1 MKKISIIISLIL
13 ILALGYEGYLLYGK
27 YDKINNLNDEISS
40 REKVDEEYVTL
51 LDSITKE
58 VVKKTGRN
66 KEAVYRTVK
75 ELLNNLV
82 IYKYVT
88 SGHMTEF
95 INKMIDVIN
104 TEAWHGYNH

>member
-13 ILALGYEGYLLYGK
+13 ILALSYNGYHLYVK

-58 VVKKTGRN
+58 VGSFDKNEKRLDLCSKNYIIIRGI
-66 KEAVYRTVK
+66 
-75 ELLNNLV
+75 LG
-82 IYKYVT
+82 I
-88 SGHMTEF
+88 
-95 INKMIDVIN
+95 
-104 TEAWHGYNH
+104 